1 MNISRQSLFSIVS
14 LVFAFCAPAAVS
26 AQTAAFFKT
35 TQTFTDDARGFC
47 LDLPGAP
54 PNMDFD
60 RPIQSHSCKYGVDSS
75 DLVFAWRETGQIEA
89 PAYDVCLTAQRM
101 EAGSPLHARD
111 CSRTPGPEQTWS
123 RGLGG
128 EVRLASRP
136 DLCVTLGSEYRLA
149 GTPAWITP
157 VFHARDV
164 SLEACSSAAQARQ
177 QFRPGTPDELP
188 SSFVSTP
195 GQQMPDHLATAV
207 REIVSRGAGAQE
219 TARLYDN
226 EPRVYEMAEIEV
238 AGDIAYGPHAR
249 HRLDVHTATVR
260 RSSAPVPVVVY
271 VHGGGFVRGNRHSNR
286 NVSDYFASLGLVA
299 VNATYRLA
307 PEAKW
312 PAGSQDVSRAVAWVR
327 ENISDYGGDPNQIYV
342 IGKSAGAFHVAEFA
356 LRPSIAGDNGSAV
369 AGIVLV
375 SGTYVA
381 DNSSPSQNR
390 IDYFGE
396 DLTRWPDISIL
407 GNIERSEIPFLL
419 SISDY
424 DSDTT
429 KASFAELA
437 RTLTVDYRRMP
448 RTVQLMGH
456 DHYAPNPSIGT
467 VDTQLSAEILQLIR
481 STSGGYQPMS
491 ATQY

>member
-1 MNISRQSLFSIVS
+1 MSLTSIISLI
-14 LVFAFCAPAAVS
+14 FAFCAATAAS

-35 TQTFTDDARGFC
+35 TQSFADDARGFC

-54 PNMDFD
+54 PNMDFG

-75 DLVFAWRETGQIEA
+75 DLVFAWRDTGQIEA
-89 PAYDVCLTAQRM
+89 PEFDVCLTAQRI

-111 CSRTPGPEQTWS
+111 CSRAPGPEQIWS
-123 RGLGG
+123 RGPDG
-128 EVRLASRP
+128 EVRPASRS
-136 DLCVTLGSEYRLA
+136 DLCVTLDSDYRLA

-177 QFRPGTPDELP
+177 QFRPGMPDELP
-188 SSFVSTP
+188 SSFVATP
-195 GQQMPDHLATAV
+195 GQQMPEHLAAAV
-207 REIVSRGAGAQE
+207 REIVSRGAGARE
-219 TARLYDN
+219 TARLYDD
-226 EPRVYEMAEIEV
+226 EPRVYELAEIEV
-238 AGDIAYGPHAR
+238 DADIAYGPHER
-249 HRLDVHTATVR
+249 HRLDVHTSTVR

-271 VHGGGFVRGNRHSNR
+271 VHGGGFVRGNRHSSR
-286 NVSDYFASLGLVA
+286 NVSDYFASLGLVG
-299 VNATYRLA
+299 VNITYRLA

-312 PAGSQDVSRAVAWVR
+312 PSGSQDVSRAVAWVR
-327 ENISDYGGDPNQIYV
+327 ANASDYGGDPNQIYV

-356 LRPSIAGDNGSAV
+356 LRPTVAGDDGPAV
-369 AGIVLV
+369 AGVVLV

-381 DNSSPSQNR
+381 DAGNPSQGR

-396 DLTRWPDISIL
+396 DLSRWSDISIL
-407 GNIERSEIPFLL
+407 GNIERTEIPFLL
-419 SISDY
+419 SISDF

-448 RTVQLMGH
+448 RTVQLFGH

-467 VDTQLSAEILQLIR
+467 VDTQLSAEILHLIR
-481 STSGGYQPMS
+481 TTSGSYQPMS